1 MCQHAYMTA
10 FHQWFRECP
19 VLGAVLV
26 GVIAGPL
33 TAVGYAYVT
42 LWWVKRDA
50 HPMLFITGPSHLSV
64 LVVGAVVGLFLGIV
78 GGCLYKHYA
87 RKP

>member
-1 MCQHAYMTA
+1 MTA
-10 FHQWFRECP
+10 FRRWFREYP
-19 VLGAVLV
+19 VLGAALL

-33 TAVGYAYVT
+33 TAVGYAYFT

-50 HPMLFITGPSHLSV
+50 HPMLFIVGPSYLSV
-64 LVVGAVVGLFLGIV
+64 LVVGAVVGLFLSIV

>member
-1 MCQHAYMTA
+1 M
-10 FHQWFRECP
+10 
-19 VLGAVLV
+19 LGAVLV

-33 TAVGYAYVT
+33 IAVGYNYFT

-50 HPMLFITGPSHLSV
+50 HPMVLITGPSYLSV
-64 LVVGAVVGLFLGIV
+64 LVVGAVVGLCLGIV
-78 GGCLYKHYA
+78 GGYLYKHYA